1 MTVEKRIASGV
12 FLPAAWKIFARVYFD
27 AGSSPIFPV
36 ASNSPYATKP
46 RAWTT
51 RSGIRSRSKWL
62 IFSRK

>member
-1 MTVEKRIASGV
+1 MATSV
-12 FLPAAWKIFARVYFD
+12 FLPASWNSFARVYFEM
-27 AGSSPIFPV
+27 GSSPHFPV

-62 IFSRK
+62 IFSRNW